1 MAEPIASR
9 SKQQIK
15 ASALSGLFGLF
26 AGLCAFFA
34 VCATIV
40 DWHSLSAQANWP
52 VVSAVV
58 ERADMVTSVRTP
70 KEGGGKVWKL
80 RLSLRYEFDGE
91 TRTTVLNSRSA
102 FSETNAADLQA
113 WAAQHRKGSHID
125 IRVDA
130 SRPNQAAF
138 AASGISEASDRI
150 RNDLILLMLAALA
163 SAALLGLSKYLRA
176 REARP
181 GTEGDGSVGQGPAL
195 GFIIAAMGA
204 ALTGAVVY
212 AAFQATSLTADHLMG
227 APAGLMFVF
236 AGLLMA
242 LPPND
247 VRWRNLLATLV
258 VTCFAL
264 TFDWAAFGPGERRF
278 SGSIGGFGFIP
289 SESVGRFVFGAF
301 ALVLDA
307 IAISMWIGQFRR
319 GFGSSASAAPPV
331 SQAGDRAG

>member
-40 DWHSLSAQANWP
+40 DWHSLSAQASWP

-58 ERADMVTSVRTP
+58 ERADMVTSARTRE
-70 KEGGGKVWKL
+70 EGGGKVWKL
-80 RLSLRYEFDGE
+80 RFSLRYEFDRE
-91 TRTTVLNSRSA
+91 TRTTVLTSRSV
-102 FSETNAADLQA
+102 FSETKAADLQA

-125 IRVDA
+125 IRVDP

-138 AASGISEASDRI
+138 AASEMSEASDRI
-150 RNDLILLMLAALA
+150 RNDLILLMLAAVA

-176 REARP
+176 REARA
-181 GTEGDGSVGQGPAL
+181 GTEDAGSVSQGPAL
-195 GFIIAAMGA
+195 GLIIAAMGA

-212 AAFQATSLTADHLMG
+212 TALQANPLTADHLMG
-227 APAGLMFVF
+227 VPAGLMFVF

-242 LPPND
+242 LPPDD

-264 TFDWAAFGPGERRF
+264 TFDWVAFGPGERRF

-289 SESVGRFVFGAF
+289 SELTGRAAFGVF
-301 ALVLDA
+301 ALILDA
-307 IAISMWIGQFRR
+307 VAISMWIGQLRR
-319 GFGSSASAAPPV
+319 GFGSSASAASPV
-331 SQAGDRAG
+331 SQAGDQAG